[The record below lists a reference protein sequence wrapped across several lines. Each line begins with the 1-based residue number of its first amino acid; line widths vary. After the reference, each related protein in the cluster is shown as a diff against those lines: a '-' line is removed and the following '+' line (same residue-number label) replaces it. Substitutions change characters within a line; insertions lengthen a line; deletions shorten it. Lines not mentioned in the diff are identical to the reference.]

1 MATKVKKLAEGVFF
15 TLLYILMLVLL
26 FRTAIAHL
34 PRPRGAPFTL
44 TLRFLL
50 HMFFGLGLVAF
61 FTLLVSSFKHAAVLT
76 ALASAAIFAF
86 ALPGRS
92 GLALYT
98 TIVFGAVGLIFLIM
112 GLRAVAKICWK
123 NWRKSH
129 AR

>member
-1 MATKVKKLAEGVFF
+1 VATKVKKLAEGVFY
-15 TLLYILMLVLL
+15 TVLYILMFEVL
-26 FRTAIAHL
+26 FRTAFVHL
-34 PRPRGAPFTL
+34 PRPRGAPYMLTLAYLSFTL
-44 TLRFLL
+44 L
-50 HMFFGLGLVAF
+50 GLGPVAF

-86 ALPGRS
+86 ALPERS

-98 TIVFGAVGLIFLIM
+98 IIVFGAVGLIYLIM

>member
-1 MATKVKKLAEGVFF
+1 MLTLAYLSF
-15 TLLYILMLVLL
+15 TLL
-26 FRTAIAHL
+26 
-34 PRPRGAPFTL
+34 
-44 TLRFLL
+44 
-50 HMFFGLGLVAF
+50 GLGPIVI

-98 TIVFGAVGLIFLIM
+98 TIVFGAVGLIYLIM